1 MHGGRAVAVRTRST
15 RATPRGFYVAAMSE
29 AERLS
34 LADAM
39 QVDGVDQEIALLRLR
54 LRSAIVGRPKDL
66 PLMFKG
72 IELLAKV
79 IATRYGLGKT
89 GREEM
94 QEALLQAFT
103 ELKRASGGESDA

>member
-1 MHGGRAVAVRTRST
+1 LND
-15 RATPRGFYVAAMSE
+15 
-29 AERLS
+29 AERLA

-39 QVDGVDQEIALLRLR
+39 AVDGVDQEIALLRLR
-54 LRSAIVGRPKDL
+54 LRSAIVDEPKDL
-66 PLMFKG
+66 SLMFKG

-79 IATRYGLGKT
+79 VATRYGLGKT

-103 ELKRASGGESDA
+103 ELKRASGGDADA

>member
-1 MHGGRAVAVRTRST
+1 MATKTT
-15 RATPRGFYVAAMSE
+15 RARTTPRGFYVAAMTD

-34 LADAM
+34 LAAAM
-39 QVDGVDQEIALLRLR
+39 GVDGIDQEIALLRLR
-54 LRSAIVGRPKDL
+54 LRSAITKQPEDL

-89 GREEM
+89 GRDEIK
-94 QEALLQAFT
+94 EALLEAFT
-103 ELKRASGGESDA
+103 DLKAAMAGEGDDAGDA

>member
-1 MHGGRAVAVRTRST
+1 MAAKTT
-15 RATPRGFYVAAMSE
+15 RARTTPRGFYVTAMTE

-39 QVDGVDQEIALLRLR
+39 GVDGIDQEIALLRLR
-54 LRSAIVGRPKDL
+54 LRSAVKERREDL

-89 GREEM
+89 GRDEI
-94 QEALLQAFT
+94 QEALLEAFT
-103 ELKRASGGESDA
+103 DLKAAMSGEGDGGA

>member
-1 MHGGRAVAVRTRST
+1 VAAKTRRVRARP
-15 RATPRGFYVAAMSE
+15 TPRGFYAEAMNA
-29 AERLS
+29 AERLA
-34 LADAM
+34 LTDAM

-54 LRSAIVGRPKDL
+54 LRSAMTEQPEDL

-79 IATRYGLGKT
+79 VATRYGLGKT

-94 QEALLQAFT
+94 QEALLEAFT
-103 ELKRASGGESDA
+103 QLKTAMSSNEEEGGDA

>member
-1 MHGGRAVAVRTRST
+1 VAVKTRRA
-15 RATPRGFYVAAMSE
+15 RATPRGFYLTVLSE

-34 LADAM
+34 LSEAM
-39 QVDGVDQEIALLRLR
+39 AVDGMDQEIALLRLR
-54 LRSAIVGRPKDL
+54 LRSAIADKPEDL

-72 IELLAKV
+72 IALLARL

-103 ELKRASGGESDA
+103 ELKRASGGETDA

>member
-1 MHGGRAVAVRTRST
+1 MAVKTRRA
-15 RATPRGFYVAAMSE
+15 RATPRGFYVAAMTE
-29 AERLS
+29 AERLA
-34 LADAM
+34 LAEAM
-39 QVDGVDQEIALLRLR
+39 SVDGVDQEIALLRLR
-54 LRSAIVGRPKDL
+54 LRSAIIAEPKDL

-79 IATRYGLGKT
+79 VATRYGLGKT

-103 ELKRASGGESDA
+103 ELKRASGGDSDA

>member
-1 MHGGRAVAVRTRST
+1 MAVKTRRT

-29 AERLS
+29 AYRLA
-34 LADAM
+34 LTEAM
-39 QVDGVDQEIALLRLR
+39 AVDGVDQEIALLRLR
-54 LRSAIVGRPKDL
+54 LRSAIAESPEDL

-72 IELLAKV
+72 IELLARV
-79 IATRYGLGKT
+79 VATRYGLGKT

>member
-1 MHGGRAVAVRTRST
+1 LN
-15 RATPRGFYVAAMSE
+15 E
-29 AERLS
+29 AERLALS
-34 LADAM
+34 EAM
-39 QVDGVDQEIALLRLR
+39 GVEGMDQEIALLRLR
-54 LRSAIVGRPKDL
+54 LRSVVAQGADML

-72 IELLAKV
+72 IELLARV

-103 ELKRASGGESDA
+103 ELKRASGGEPDA